1 MAKEVKSV
9 QVGGTK
15 KLVMD
20 VVKTIFVVFMF
31 LFYMMPFI
39 LVIINSLKR
48 KVNIVKNPLMLIDDK
63 GVQFVNYVKA
73 FTEMDF
79 GAAFF
84 NSILITGVSVF
95 LILLCSSM
103 TAYLFV
109 RTNWLACRIFF
120 ALIVAYMVVPFQVI
134 MIPLVSIYG
143 NIFGILNSRATLIFM
158 NLGFGTG
165 MAIFMCHGFIKTNVP
180 MALEE
185 AAKIDGAGEFKIL
198 KDVVLPMAVPM
209 IVTIGLMIGISYWN
223 DWING
228 LYYITDSKL
237 YSVQQILN
245 RMLQDARFLTTN
257 TSGVEN
263 LASGYVPNNGLKMA
277 IAAVGAIPIMVLLP
291 SFQKYYVKGLTLGSV
306 KG

>member
-1 MAKEVKSV
+1 MAKKVKSV

-15 KLVMD
+15 KMVMD
-20 VVKTIFVVFMF
+20 VVKTIFVVFML

-63 GVQFVNYVKA
+63 GVQLVNYVKA

-79 GAAFF
+79 GTAFF

-185 AAKIDGAGEFKIL
+185 AAKIDGCTRLQIFFKI
-198 KDVVLPMAVPM
+198 VLPLMKPILSTITILNTLGLWNDYLLPNLVLGKKALYTLPLAIRTFYGTFSNDLGKIMAALVM
-209 IVTIGLMIGISYWN
+209 IVAPIILV
-223 DWING
+223 
-228 LYYITDSKL
+228 YI
-237 YSVQQILN
+237 
-245 RMLQDARFLTTN
+245 FL
-257 TSGVEN
+257 
-263 LASGYVPNNGLKMA
+263 
-277 IAAVGAIPIMVLLP
+277 
-291 SFQKYYVKGLTLGSV
+291 QKYIIGGVVAGAVKS
-306 KG
+306 

>member
-1 MAKEVKSV
+1 MAKKVKSV

-63 GVQFVNYVKA
+63 GVQLVNYVKA

-79 GAAFF
+79 GTAFF
-84 NSILITGVSVF
+84 NSILVTGVSVF

-165 MAIFMCHGFIKTNVP
+165 MAIFMCHGFIRTNVP

-185 AAKIDGAGEFKIL
+185 AAKIDGCTRLQIFFKIIL
-198 KDVVLPMAVPM
+198 PLMKPILSTITILNTLGLWNDYLLPNLVLGKKALCTLPLAIRTFYGTFSNDLGKIMAALVM
-209 IVTIGLMIGISYWN
+209 IVAPIILV
-223 DWING
+223 
-228 LYYITDSKL
+228 YI
-237 YSVQQILN
+237 
-245 RMLQDARFLTTN
+245 FL
-257 TSGVEN
+257 
-263 LASGYVPNNGLKMA
+263 
-277 IAAVGAIPIMVLLP
+277 
-291 SFQKYYVKGLTLGSV
+291 QKYIIGGVVAGAVKS
-306 KG
+306 

>member
-63 GVQFVNYVKA
+63 GVQLVNYVKA
-73 FTEMDF
+73 FTEMYF

-185 AAKIDGAGEFKIL
+185 AAKIDGCTRLQIFFKI
-198 KDVVLPMAVPM
+198 VLPLMKPILSTITILNTLGLWNDYLLPNLVLGKKALYTLPLAIRTFYGTFSNDLGKIMAALVM
-209 IVTIGLMIGISYWN
+209 IVAPIIVV
-223 DWING
+223 
-228 LYYITDSKL
+228 YI
-237 YSVQQILN
+237 
-245 RMLQDARFLTTN
+245 FL
-257 TSGVEN
+257 
-263 LASGYVPNNGLKMA
+263 
-277 IAAVGAIPIMVLLP
+277 
-291 SFQKYYVKGLTLGSV
+291 QKYIIGGVVAGAVKG
-306 KG
+306 

>member
-1 MAKEVKSV
+1 MAKKVKSV

-63 GVQFVNYVKA
+63 GVQLVNYVKA

-79 GAAFF
+79 GTAFF
-84 NSILITGVSVF
+84 NSILVTGVSVF

-158 NLGFGTG
+158 NLGFGMG
-165 MAIFMCHGFIKTNVP
+165 MAIFMCHGFIRTNVP

-185 AAKIDGAGEFKIL
+185 AAKIDGCTRLQIFFKIIL
-198 KDVVLPMAVPM
+198 PLMKPILSTITILNTLGLWNDYLLPNLVLGNKALYTLPLAIRTFYGTFSNDLGKIMAALVM
-209 IVTIGLMIGISYWN
+209 IVAPIILV
-223 DWING
+223 
-228 LYYITDSKL
+228 YI
-237 YSVQQILN
+237 
-245 RMLQDARFLTTN
+245 FL
-257 TSGVEN
+257 
-263 LASGYVPNNGLKMA
+263 
-277 IAAVGAIPIMVLLP
+277 
-291 SFQKYYVKGLTLGSV
+291 QKYIIGGVVAGAVKS
-306 KG
+306 

>member
-63 GVQFVNYVKA
+63 GVQLVNYVKA

-185 AAKIDGAGEFKIL
+185 AAKIDGCTRLQIFFKI
-198 KDVVLPMAVPM
+198 VLPLMKPILSTITILNTLGLWNDYLLPNLVLGKKALYTLPLAIRTFYGTFSNDLGKIMAALVM
-209 IVTIGLMIGISYWN
+209 IVAPIIVV
-223 DWING
+223 
-228 LYYITDSKL
+228 YI
-237 YSVQQILN
+237 
-245 RMLQDARFLTTN
+245 FL
-257 TSGVEN
+257 
-263 LASGYVPNNGLKMA
+263 
-277 IAAVGAIPIMVLLP
+277 
-291 SFQKYYVKGLTLGSV
+291 QKYIIGGVVAGAVKG
-306 KG
+306 

>member
-63 GVQFVNYVKA
+63 GVQLVNYVKA

-109 RTNWLACRIFF
+109 RTNWLACRYGDSRMIFSACWSNSSSF
-120 ALIVAYMVVPFQVI
+120 GLI
-134 MIPLVSIYG
+134 SWK
-143 NIFGILNSRATLIFM
+143 N
-158 NLGFGTG
+158 
-165 MAIFMCHGFIKTNVP
+165 C
-180 MALEE
+180 
-185 AAKIDGAGEFKIL
+185 
-198 KDVVLPMAVPM
+198 
-209 IVTIGLMIGISYWN
+209 ISF
-223 DWING
+223 
-228 LYYITDSKL
+228 S
-237 YSVQQILN
+237 
-245 RMLQDARFLTTN
+245 
-257 TSGVEN
+257 
-263 LASGYVPNNGLKMA
+263 
-277 IAAVGAIPIMVLLP
+277 
-291 SFQKYYVKGLTLGSV
+291 
-306 KG
+306 

>member
-63 GVQFVNYVKA
+63 GVQLVNYVKA

-84 NSILITGVSVF
+84 NSSMVTGFSVF

-185 AAKIDGAGEFKIL
+185 AAKIDGCTRLQIFFKI
-198 KDVVLPMAVPM
+198 VLPLMKPILSTITILNTLGLWNDYLLPNLVLGKKALYTLPLAIRTFYGTFSNDLGKIMAALVM
-209 IVTIGLMIGISYWN
+209 IVAPIIVV
-223 DWING
+223 
-228 LYYITDSKL
+228 YI
-237 YSVQQILN
+237 
-245 RMLQDARFLTTN
+245 FL
-257 TSGVEN
+257 
-263 LASGYVPNNGLKMA
+263 
-277 IAAVGAIPIMVLLP
+277 
-291 SFQKYYVKGLTLGSV
+291 QKYIIGGVVAGAVKS
-306 KG
+306 

>member
-1 MAKEVKSV
+1 MAKKVKSV

-63 GVQFVNYVKA
+63 GVQLVNYVKA

-79 GAAFF
+79 GTAFF

-165 MAIFMCHGFIKTNVP
+165 MCHGFIRTNVP
-180 MALEE
+180 MVLEE
-185 AAKIDGAGEFKIL
+185 AAKIDGCTRLQIFFKIIL
-198 KDVVLPMAVPM
+198 PLMKPILSTITILNTLGLWNDYLLPNLVLGKKALYTLPLAIRTFYGTFSNDLGKIMAALVM
-209 IVTIGLMIGISYWN
+209 IVAPIIVV
-223 DWING
+223 
-228 LYYITDSKL
+228 YI
-237 YSVQQILN
+237 
-245 RMLQDARFLTTN
+245 FL
-257 TSGVEN
+257 
-263 LASGYVPNNGLKMA
+263 
-277 IAAVGAIPIMVLLP
+277 
-291 SFQKYYVKGLTLGSV
+291 QKYIIGGVVAGAVKS
-306 KG
+306 

>member
-63 GVQFVNYVKA
+63 GVQLVNYVKA

-180 MALEE
+180 IALEE
-185 AAKIDGAGEFKIL
+185 AAKIDGCTRLQIFFK
-198 KDVVLPMAVPM
+198 VVLPLMKPILSTITILNTLGLWNDYLLPNLVLGKKALYTLPLAIRTFYGTFSNDLGKIMAALVM
-209 IVTIGLMIGISYWN
+209 IVAPIIVV
-223 DWING
+223 
-228 LYYITDSKL
+228 YI
-237 YSVQQILN
+237 
-245 RMLQDARFLTTN
+245 FL
-257 TSGVEN
+257 
-263 LASGYVPNNGLKMA
+263 
-277 IAAVGAIPIMVLLP
+277 
-291 SFQKYYVKGLTLGSV
+291 QKYIIGGVVAGAVKS
-306 KG
+306 

>member
-63 GVQFVNYVKA
+63 GVQLVNYVKA

-165 MAIFMCHGFIKTNVP
+165 MAIFMCHGFIRTNVP

-185 AAKIDGAGEFKIL
+185 AAQIDGCTRLQIFFKI
-198 KDVVLPMAVPM
+198 VLPLMKPILSTITILNTLGLWNDYLLPNLVLGKKALYTLPLAIRTFYGTFSNDLGKIMAALVM
-209 IVTIGLMIGISYWN
+209 IVAPIIVV
-223 DWING
+223 
-228 LYYITDSKL
+228 YI
-237 YSVQQILN
+237 
-245 RMLQDARFLTTN
+245 FL
-257 TSGVEN
+257 
-263 LASGYVPNNGLKMA
+263 
-277 IAAVGAIPIMVLLP
+277 
-291 SFQKYYVKGLTLGSV
+291 QKYIIGGVVAGAVKS
-306 KG
+306 

>member
-63 GVQFVNYVKA
+63 GVQLVNYVKA

-79 GAAFF
+79 GTAFF

-185 AAKIDGAGEFKIL
+185 AAKIDGCTRLQIFFKI
-198 KDVVLPMAVPM
+198 VLPLMKPILSTITILNTLGLWNDYLLPNLVLGKKALYTLPLAIRTFYGTFSNDLGKIMAALVM
-209 IVTIGLMIGISYWN
+209 IVAPIILV
-223 DWING
+223 
-228 LYYITDSKL
+228 YI
-237 YSVQQILN
+237 
-245 RMLQDARFLTTN
+245 FL
-257 TSGVEN
+257 
-263 LASGYVPNNGLKMA
+263 
-277 IAAVGAIPIMVLLP
+277 
-291 SFQKYYVKGLTLGSV
+291 QKYIIGGVVAGAVKS
-306 KG
+306 

>member
-1 MAKEVKSV
+1 MAKKVKSV

-63 GVQFVNYVKA
+63 GVQLVNYVKA

-84 NSILITGVSVF
+84 NSIMVTGFSVF

-185 AAKIDGAGEFKIL
+185 AAKIDGCTRLQIFFKI
-198 KDVVLPMAVPM
+198 VLPLMKPILSTITILNTLGLWNDYLLPNLALGKKALYTLPLAIRTFYGTFSNDLGKIMAALVM
-209 IVTIGLMIGISYWN
+209 IVAPIIVV
-223 DWING
+223 
-228 LYYITDSKL
+228 YI
-237 YSVQQILN
+237 
-245 RMLQDARFLTTN
+245 FL
-257 TSGVEN
+257 
-263 LASGYVPNNGLKMA
+263 
-277 IAAVGAIPIMVLLP
+277 
-291 SFQKYYVKGLTLGSV
+291 QKYIIGGVVAGAVKS
-306 KG
+306 

>member
-63 GVQFVNYVKA
+63 GVQLVNYVKA

-79 GAAFF
+79 GTAFF
-84 NSILITGVSVF
+84 NSILVTGVSVF

-165 MAIFMCHGFIKTNVP
+165 MAIFMCHGFIRTNVP

-185 AAKIDGAGEFKIL
+185 AAKIDGCTRLQIFFKIIL
-198 KDVVLPMAVPM
+198 PLMKPILSTITILNTLGLWNDYLLPNLVLGKKALYTLPLAIRTFYGTFSNDLGKIMAALVM
-209 IVTIGLMIGISYWN
+209 IVAPIILV
-223 DWING
+223 
-228 LYYITDSKL
+228 YI
-237 YSVQQILN
+237 
-245 RMLQDARFLTTN
+245 FL
-257 TSGVEN
+257 
-263 LASGYVPNNGLKMA
+263 
-277 IAAVGAIPIMVLLP
+277 
-291 SFQKYYVKGLTLGSV
+291 QKYIIGGVVAGAVKS
-306 KG
+306 

>member
-63 GVQFVNYVKA
+63 GVQLVNYVKA

-79 GAAFF
+79 GTAFF

-165 MAIFMCHGFIKTNVP
+165 MAIFMCHGFIRTNVP

-185 AAKIDGAGEFKIL
+185 AAKIDGCTRLQIFFKIIL
-198 KDVVLPMAVPM
+198 PLMKPILSTITILNTLGLWNDYLLPNLVLGKKALYTLPLAIRTFYGTFSNDLGKIMAALVM
-209 IVTIGLMIGISYWN
+209 IVAPIIVV
-223 DWING
+223 
-228 LYYITDSKL
+228 YI
-237 YSVQQILN
+237 
-245 RMLQDARFLTTN
+245 FL
-257 TSGVEN
+257 
-263 LASGYVPNNGLKMA
+263 
-277 IAAVGAIPIMVLLP
+277 
-291 SFQKYYVKGLTLGSV
+291 QKYIIGGVVAGAVKS
-306 KG
+306 

>member
-1 MAKEVKSV
+1 MAKKVKSV

-63 GVQFVNYVKA
+63 GVQLVNYVKA

-165 MAIFMCHGFIKTNVP
+165 MAIFMCHGFIRTNVP

-185 AAKIDGAGEFKIL
+185 AAKIDGCTRLQIFFKIIL
-198 KDVVLPMAVPM
+198 PLMKPILSTITILNTLGLWNDYLLPNLVLGKKALYTLQLAIRTFYGTFSNDLGKIMAALVM
-209 IVTIGLMIGISYWN
+209 IVAPIIVV
-223 DWING
+223 
-228 LYYITDSKL
+228 YI
-237 YSVQQILN
+237 
-245 RMLQDARFLTTN
+245 FL
-257 TSGVEN
+257 
-263 LASGYVPNNGLKMA
+263 
-277 IAAVGAIPIMVLLP
+277 
-291 SFQKYYVKGLTLGSV
+291 QKYIIGGVVAGAVKS
-306 KG
+306 

>member
-20 VVKTIFVVFMF
+20 VVKTIFVVFMS

-185 AAKIDGAGEFKIL
+185 AAKIDGCTRLQIFFKI
-198 KDVVLPMAVPM
+198 VLPLMKPILSTITILNTLGLWNDYLLPNLVLGKKALYTLPLAIRTFYGTFSNDLGKIMAALVM
-209 IVTIGLMIGISYWN
+209 IVAPIIVV
-223 DWING
+223 
-228 LYYITDSKL
+228 YI
-237 YSVQQILN
+237 
-245 RMLQDARFLTTN
+245 FL
-257 TSGVEN
+257 
-263 LASGYVPNNGLKMA
+263 
-277 IAAVGAIPIMVLLP
+277 
-291 SFQKYYVKGLTLGSV
+291 QKYIIGGVVAGAVKS
-306 KG
+306 

>member
-63 GVQFVNYVKA
+63 GVQLVNYVKA

-185 AAKIDGAGEFKIL
+185 AAKIDGCTRLQIFFKIIL
-198 KDVVLPMAVPM
+198 PLMKPILSTITILNTLGLWNDYLLPNLVLGKKALYTLPLAIRTFYGTFSNDLGKIMAALVM
-209 IVTIGLMIGISYWN
+209 IVAPIIVV
-223 DWING
+223 
-228 LYYITDSKL
+228 YI
-237 YSVQQILN
+237 
-245 RMLQDARFLTTN
+245 FL
-257 TSGVEN
+257 
-263 LASGYVPNNGLKMA
+263 
-277 IAAVGAIPIMVLLP
+277 
-291 SFQKYYVKGLTLGSV
+291 QKYIIGGVVAGAVKS
-306 KG
+306 

>member
-1 MAKEVKSV
+1 MAKKVKSV

-79 GAAFF
+79 GTAFF

-165 MAIFMCHGFIKTNVP
+165 MAIFMCHGFIRTNVP

-185 AAKIDGAGEFKIL
+185 AAKIDGCTRLQIFFKIIL
-198 KDVVLPMAVPM
+198 PLMKPILSTITILNTLGLWNDYLLPNLVLGKKALYTLPLAIRTFYGTFSNDLGKIMAALVM
-209 IVTIGLMIGISYWN
+209 IVAPIILV
-223 DWING
+223 
-228 LYYITDSKL
+228 YI
-237 YSVQQILN
+237 
-245 RMLQDARFLTTN
+245 FL
-257 TSGVEN
+257 
-263 LASGYVPNNGLKMA
+263 
-277 IAAVGAIPIMVLLP
+277 
-291 SFQKYYVKGLTLGSV
+291 QKYIIGGVVAGAVKS
-306 KG
+306 

>member
-63 GVQFVNYVKA
+63 GVQLVNYVKA

-185 AAKIDGAGEFKIL
+185 AAKIDGCTRLQIFFKIGL
-198 KDVVLPMAVPM
+198 RLMKPILSTITILNTLGLWNDYLLPNLVLGKKALYTLPLAIRTFYGTFSNDLGKIMAALVM
-209 IVTIGLMIGISYWN
+209 IVAPIIVV
-223 DWING
+223 
-228 LYYITDSKL
+228 YI
-237 YSVQQILN
+237 
-245 RMLQDARFLTTN
+245 FL
-257 TSGVEN
+257 
-263 LASGYVPNNGLKMA
+263 
-277 IAAVGAIPIMVLLP
+277 
-291 SFQKYYVKGLTLGSV
+291 QKYIIGGVVAGAVKS
-306 KG
+306 

>member
-63 GVQFVNYVKA
+63 GVQLVNYVKA

-84 NSILITGVSVF
+84 NSIMVTGFSVF

-185 AAKIDGAGEFKIL
+185 AAKIDGCTRLQIFFKI
-198 KDVVLPMAVPM
+198 VLPLMKPILSTITILNTLGLWNDYLLPNLVLGKKALYTLPLAIRTFYGTFSNDLGKIMAALVM
-209 IVTIGLMIGISYWN
+209 IVAPIILV
-223 DWING
+223 
-228 LYYITDSKL
+228 YI
-237 YSVQQILN
+237 
-245 RMLQDARFLTTN
+245 FL
-257 TSGVEN
+257 
-263 LASGYVPNNGLKMA
+263 
-277 IAAVGAIPIMVLLP
+277 
-291 SFQKYYVKGLTLGSV
+291 QKYIIGGVVAGAVKS
-306 KG
+306 

>member
-63 GVQFVNYVKA
+63 GAQLVNYVKA

-103 TAYLFV
+103 AAYLFV

-185 AAKIDGAGEFKIL
+185 AAKIDGCTRLQIFFKIIL
-198 KDVVLPMAVPM
+198 PLMKPILSTITILNTLGLWNDYLLPNLVLGKKALYTLPLAIRTFYGTFSNDLGKIMAALVM
-209 IVTIGLMIGISYWN
+209 IVAPIIVV
-223 DWING
+223 
-228 LYYITDSKL
+228 YI
-237 YSVQQILN
+237 
-245 RMLQDARFLTTN
+245 FL
-257 TSGVEN
+257 
-263 LASGYVPNNGLKMA
+263 
-277 IAAVGAIPIMVLLP
+277 
-291 SFQKYYVKGLTLGSV
+291 QKYIIGGVVAGAVKS
-306 KG
+306 

>member
-63 GVQFVNYVKA
+63 GVQLVNYVKA

-79 GAAFF
+79 GTAFF

-165 MAIFMCHGFIKTNVP
+165 MAIFMCHGFIRTNVP

-185 AAKIDGAGEFKIL
+185 AAKIDGCTRLQIFFKIIL
-198 KDVVLPMAVPM
+198 PLMKPILSTITILNTLGLWNDYLLPNLVLGKKALYTLPLAIRTFYGTFSNDLGKIMAALVM
-209 IVTIGLMIGISYWN
+209 IVAPIILV
-223 DWING
+223 
-228 LYYITDSKL
+228 YI
-237 YSVQQILN
+237 
-245 RMLQDARFLTTN
+245 FL
-257 TSGVEN
+257 
-263 LASGYVPNNGLKMA
+263 
-277 IAAVGAIPIMVLLP
+277 
-291 SFQKYYVKGLTLGSV
+291 QKYIIGGVVAGAVKS
-306 KG
+306 

>member
-63 GVQFVNYVKA
+63 GAQLVNYVKA

-103 TAYLFV
+103 AAYLFV

-185 AAKIDGAGEFKIL
+185 AAKIDGCTRLQIFFKI
-198 KDVVLPMAVPM
+198 VLPLMKPILSTITILNTLGLWNDYLLPNLVLGKKALYTLPLAIRTFYGTFSNDLGKIMAALVM
-209 IVTIGLMIGISYWN
+209 IVAPIIVVYIFLQKNIIG
-223 DWING
+223 
-228 LYYITDSKL
+228 
-237 YSVQQILN
+237 
-245 RMLQDARFLTTN
+245 
-257 TSGVEN
+257 GVV
-263 LASGYVPNNGLKMA
+263 AG
-277 IAAVGAIPIMVLLP
+277 AVK
-291 SFQKYYVKGLTLGSV
+291 S
-306 KG
+306 

>member
-1 MAKEVKSV
+1 MAKKVKSV

-63 GVQFVNYVKA
+63 GVQLVNYVKA

-79 GAAFF
+79 GTAFF

-185 AAKIDGAGEFKIL
+185 AAKIDGCTRLQIFFK
-198 KDVVLPMAVPM
+198 VVLPLMKPILSTITILNTLGLWNDYLLPNLVLGKKALYTLPLAIRTFYGTFSNDLGKIMAALVM
-209 IVTIGLMIGISYWN
+209 IVAPIILV
-223 DWING
+223 
-228 LYYITDSKL
+228 YI
-237 YSVQQILN
+237 
-245 RMLQDARFLTTN
+245 FL
-257 TSGVEN
+257 
-263 LASGYVPNNGLKMA
+263 
-277 IAAVGAIPIMVLLP
+277 
-291 SFQKYYVKGLTLGSV
+291 QKYIIGGVVAGAVKG
-306 KG
+306 

>member
-1 MAKEVKSV
+1 MAKKVKSV

-79 GAAFF
+79 GTAFF

-158 NLGFGTG
+158 SLGFGTG
-165 MAIFMCHGFIKTNVP
+165 MAIFMCHGFIRTNVP

-185 AAKIDGAGEFKIL
+185 AAKIDGCTRLQIFFKIIL
-198 KDVVLPMAVPM
+198 PLMKPILSTITILNTLGLWNDYLLPNLVLGKKALYTLPLAIRTFYGTFSNDLGKIMAALVM
-209 IVTIGLMIGISYWN
+209 IVAPIILV
-223 DWING
+223 
-228 LYYITDSKL
+228 YI
-237 YSVQQILN
+237 
-245 RMLQDARFLTTN
+245 FL
-257 TSGVEN
+257 
-263 LASGYVPNNGLKMA
+263 
-277 IAAVGAIPIMVLLP
+277 
-291 SFQKYYVKGLTLGSV
+291 QKYIIGGVVAGAVKS
-306 KG
+306 

>member
-1 MAKEVKSV
+1 MAKKVKSV

-63 GVQFVNYVKA
+63 GVQLVNYVKA

-185 AAKIDGAGEFKIL
+185 AAKIDGCTRLQIFFKI
-198 KDVVLPMAVPM
+198 VLPLMKPILSTITILNTLGLWNDYLLPNLVLGKKALYTLPLAIRTFYGTFSNDLGKIMAALVM
-209 IVTIGLMIGISYWN
+209 IVAPIILV
-223 DWING
+223 
-228 LYYITDSKL
+228 YI
-237 YSVQQILN
+237 
-245 RMLQDARFLTTN
+245 FL
-257 TSGVEN
+257 
-263 LASGYVPNNGLKMA
+263 
-277 IAAVGAIPIMVLLP
+277 
-291 SFQKYYVKGLTLGSV
+291 QKYIIGGVVAGAVKS
-306 KG
+306 

>member
-1 MAKEVKSV
+1 MAKKVKSV

-48 KVNIVKNPLMLIDDK
+48 KINIVKNPLMLIDDK
-63 GVQFVNYVKA
+63 GVQLVNYVKA

-79 GAAFF
+79 GTAFF

-165 MAIFMCHGFIKTNVP
+165 MAIFMCHGFIRTNVP

-185 AAKIDGAGEFKIL
+185 AAKIDGCTRLQIFFKIIL
-198 KDVVLPMAVPM
+198 PLMKPILSTITILNTLGLWNDYLLPNLVLGKKALYTLPLAIRTFYGTFSNDLGKIMAALVM
-209 IVTIGLMIGISYWN
+209 IVAPIILV
-223 DWING
+223 
-228 LYYITDSKL
+228 YI
-237 YSVQQILN
+237 
-245 RMLQDARFLTTN
+245 FL
-257 TSGVEN
+257 
-263 LASGYVPNNGLKMA
+263 
-277 IAAVGAIPIMVLLP
+277 
-291 SFQKYYVKGLTLGSV
+291 QKYIIGGVVAGAVKS
-306 KG
+306 

>member
-1 MAKEVKSV
+1 MAKKVKSV

-63 GVQFVNYVKA
+63 GVQLVNYVKA

-79 GAAFF
+79 GTAFF

-165 MAIFMCHGFIKTNVP
+165 MAIFMCHGFIRTNVP

-185 AAKIDGAGEFKIL
+185 AAKIDGCTRLQIFFKIIL
-198 KDVVLPMAVPM
+198 PLMKPILSTITILNTLGLWNDYLLPNLVLGKKALYTLPLAIRTFYGTFSNDLGKIMAALVM
-209 IVTIGLMIGISYWN
+209 IVAPIIVV
-223 DWING
+223 
-228 LYYITDSKL
+228 YI
-237 YSVQQILN
+237 
-245 RMLQDARFLTTN
+245 FL
-257 TSGVEN
+257 
-263 LASGYVPNNGLKMA
+263 
-277 IAAVGAIPIMVLLP
+277 
-291 SFQKYYVKGLTLGSV
+291 QKYIIGGVVAGAVKS
-306 KG
+306 

>member
-1 MAKEVKSV
+1 
-9 QVGGTK
+9 
-15 KLVMD
+15 
-20 VVKTIFVVFMF
+20 
-31 LFYMMPFI
+31 
-39 LVIINSLKR
+39 
-48 KVNIVKNPLMLIDDK
+48 MLIDDK
-63 GVQFVNYVKA
+63 GVQLVNYVKA

-84 NSILITGVSVF
+84 NSILVTGVSVF

-185 AAKIDGAGEFKIL
+185 AAKIDGCTRLQIFFKI
-198 KDVVLPMAVPM
+198 VLPLMKPILSTITILNTLGLWNDYLLPNLVLGKKALYTLPLAIRTFYGTFSNDLGKIMAALVM
-209 IVTIGLMIGISYWN
+209 IVAPIIVV
-223 DWING
+223 
-228 LYYITDSKL
+228 YI
-237 YSVQQILN
+237 
-245 RMLQDARFLTTN
+245 FL
-257 TSGVEN
+257 
-263 LASGYVPNNGLKMA
+263 
-277 IAAVGAIPIMVLLP
+277 
-291 SFQKYYVKGLTLGSV
+291 QKYIIGGVVAGAVKS
-306 KG
+306 

>member
-63 GVQFVNYVKA
+63 GVQLVNYVKA

-79 GAAFF
+79 GTAFF
-84 NSILITGVSVF
+84 NSILI
-95 LILLCSSM
+95 M

-185 AAKIDGAGEFKIL
+185 AAKIDGCTRLQIFFKI
-198 KDVVLPMAVPM
+198 VLPLMKPILSTITILNTLGLWNDYLLPNLVLGKKALYTLPLAIRTFYGTFSNDLGKIMAALVM
-209 IVTIGLMIGISYWN
+209 IVAPIIVV
-223 DWING
+223 
-228 LYYITDSKL
+228 YI
-237 YSVQQILN
+237 
-245 RMLQDARFLTTN
+245 FL
-257 TSGVEN
+257 
-263 LASGYVPNNGLKMA
+263 
-277 IAAVGAIPIMVLLP
+277 
-291 SFQKYYVKGLTLGSV
+291 QKYIIGGVVAGAVKS
-306 KG
+306 

>member
-1 MAKEVKSV
+1 MAKKVKSV

-63 GVQFVNYVKA
+63 GVQLVNYVKA

-79 GAAFF
+79 GTAFF
-84 NSILITGVSVF
+84 NSILITGVSVL

-185 AAKIDGAGEFKIL
+185 AAKIDGCTRLQIFFKIIL
-198 KDVVLPMAVPM
+198 PLMKPILSTITILNTLGLWNDYLLPNLVLGKKALYTLPLAIRTFYGTFSNDLGKIMAALVM
-209 IVTIGLMIGISYWN
+209 IVAPIILV
-223 DWING
+223 
-228 LYYITDSKL
+228 YI
-237 YSVQQILN
+237 
-245 RMLQDARFLTTN
+245 FL
-257 TSGVEN
+257 
-263 LASGYVPNNGLKMA
+263 
-277 IAAVGAIPIMVLLP
+277 
-291 SFQKYYVKGLTLGSV
+291 QKYIIGGVVAGAVKS
-306 KG
+306 

>member
-63 GVQFVNYVKA
+63 GVQLVNYVKA

-165 MAIFMCHGFIKTNVP
+165 MAIFMCHGFIRTNVP

-185 AAKIDGAGEFKIL
+185 AAKIDGCTRLQIFFKIIL
-198 KDVVLPMAVPM
+198 PLMKPILSTITILNTLGLWNDYLLPNLVLGKKALYTLPLAIRTFYGTFSNDLGKIMAALVM
-209 IVTIGLMIGISYWN
+209 IVAPIIVV
-223 DWING
+223 
-228 LYYITDSKL
+228 YI
-237 YSVQQILN
+237 
-245 RMLQDARFLTTN
+245 FL
-257 TSGVEN
+257 
-263 LASGYVPNNGLKMA
+263 
-277 IAAVGAIPIMVLLP
+277 
-291 SFQKYYVKGLTLGSV
+291 QKYIIGGVVAGAVKS
-306 KG
+306 

>member
-63 GVQFVNYVKA
+63 GIQLVNYVKA

-79 GAAFF
+79 GTAFF

-185 AAKIDGAGEFKIL
+185 AAKIDGCTRLQIFFKI
-198 KDVVLPMAVPM
+198 VLPLMKPILSTITILNTLGLWNDYLLPNLVLGKKALYTLPLAIRTFYGTFSNDLGKIMAALVM
-209 IVTIGLMIGISYWN
+209 IVAPIIVV
-223 DWING
+223 
-228 LYYITDSKL
+228 YI
-237 YSVQQILN
+237 
-245 RMLQDARFLTTN
+245 FL
-257 TSGVEN
+257 
-263 LASGYVPNNGLKMA
+263 
-277 IAAVGAIPIMVLLP
+277 
-291 SFQKYYVKGLTLGSV
+291 QKYIIGGVVAGAVKS
-306 KG
+306 